1 MICELAR
8 AALLAIAGIIP
19 GLAIAYAA
27 GRSMEALLA
36 GVQPADMLTLTS
48 AVILAFVMT
57 MAGALL
63 PTRRALRVDPIR
75 ALRAD

>member
-27 GRSMEALLA
+27 GRSMEGLLA